1 MVNANGQQHSWTASQ
16 VKKSMESLGLSI
28 PGKVTTGDVTYAAN
42 MAYADF
48 YSDPLKDEAACLR
61 YAHKVANDPDGY
73 DGMIFCR
80 WTADAIGKVI
90 KLDWENLYSMLELI
104 EAKDLEALMF
114 FINVRVVII
123 IICWIFS
130 TIACIV
136 DFWSG
141 TLTAKILGEKLMSH
155 GFRRTVVKIGDY
167 ARVLM
172 FAFMIDA
179 LGSLLSFYIL
189 PFATMLCTLAILCI
203 EGKSV
208 LENSKRR
215 KAHAGDVPDM
225 IKQIIQ
231 AATTEQGNEVFD
243 KIVKHVSLNNKE
255 K

>member
-1 MVNANGQQHSWTASQ
+1 
-16 VKKSMESLGLSI
+16 
-28 PGKVTTGDVTYAAN
+28 
-42 MAYADF
+42 
-48 YSDPLKDEAACLR
+48 
-61 YAHKVANDPDGY
+61 
-73 DGMIFCR
+73 
-80 WTADAIGKVI
+80 
-90 KLDWENLYSMLELI
+90 MLELI
-104 EAKDLEALMF
+104 EAKDLESLMF
-114 FINVRVVII
+114 FITVRAVII
-123 IICWIFS
+123 VICWIFS

-141 TLTAKILGEKLMSH
+141 ILTAKILGEKLMSH

-172 FAFMIDA
+172 FAFMVDA

-189 PFATMLCTLAILCI
+189 PFATMLCALAILCI

-231 AATTEQGNEVFD
+231 AATTEQGHEVFN
-243 KIVKHVSLNNKE
+243 KIVNQLNVNKNDTYKH
-255 K
+255 

>member
-1 MVNANGQQHSWTASQ
+1 
-16 VKKSMESLGLSI
+16 
-28 PGKVTTGDVTYAAN
+28 
-42 MAYADF
+42 
-48 YSDPLKDEAACLR
+48 
-61 YAHKVANDPDGY
+61 
-73 DGMIFCR
+73 
-80 WTADAIGKVI
+80 
-90 KLDWENLYSMLELI
+90 MLELI
-104 EAKDLEALMF
+104 EARDLEALMF
-114 FINVRVVII
+114 FITVRVVII
-123 IICWIFS
+123 VICWIFS

-155 GFRRTVVKIGDY
+155 GFRRTVIKIGDY

-172 FAFMIDA
+172 FTFMVDA

-189 PFATMLCTLAILCI
+189 PFATMLCALAILCI

-231 AATTEQGNEVFD
+231 AATTEQGHEVFNS
-243 KIVKHVSLNNKE
+243 IVEQITVNK
-255 K
+255 KNDTHKN

>member
-1 MVNANGQQHSWTASQ
+1 
-16 VKKSMESLGLSI
+16 
-28 PGKVTTGDVTYAAN
+28 
-42 MAYADF
+42 
-48 YSDPLKDEAACLR
+48 
-61 YAHKVANDPDGY
+61 
-73 DGMIFCR
+73 
-80 WTADAIGKVI
+80 
-90 KLDWENLYSMLELI
+90 MLELI

-114 FINVRVVII
+114 FITVRVVII
-123 IICWIFS
+123 VICWIFS

-155 GFRRTVVKIGDY
+155 GFRRTVIKIGDY

-172 FAFMIDA
+172 FTFMVDA

-189 PFATMLCTLAILCI
+189 PFATMLCALAILCI

-231 AATTEQGNEVFD
+231 AATTEQGHEVFNS
-243 KIVKHVSLNNKE
+243 IVEQITVNK
-255 K
+255 KNDTHKN

>member
-1 MVNANGQQHSWTASQ
+1 
-16 VKKSMESLGLSI
+16 
-28 PGKVTTGDVTYAAN
+28 
-42 MAYADF
+42 
-48 YSDPLKDEAACLR
+48 
-61 YAHKVANDPDGY
+61 
-73 DGMIFCR
+73 
-80 WTADAIGKVI
+80 
-90 KLDWENLYSMLELI
+90 MLELI

-114 FINVRVVII
+114 FITVRVVII
-123 IICWIFS
+123 VICWIFS

-141 TLTAKILGEKLMSH
+141 TLTAKILGEKIMSH
-155 GFRRTVVKIGDY
+155 GFRRTVIKIGDY

-172 FAFMIDA
+172 FTFMVDA

-189 PFATMLCTLAILCI
+189 PFATMLCALAILCI

-231 AATTEQGNEVFD
+231 AATTEQGHEVFN
-243 KIVKHVSLNNKE
+243 KIVNQLNTNKNDTYKH
-255 K
+255 

>member
-1 MVNANGQQHSWTASQ
+1 
-16 VKKSMESLGLSI
+16 
-28 PGKVTTGDVTYAAN
+28 
-42 MAYADF
+42 
-48 YSDPLKDEAACLR
+48 
-61 YAHKVANDPDGY
+61 
-73 DGMIFCR
+73 
-80 WTADAIGKVI
+80 
-90 KLDWENLYSMLELI
+90 MLELI

-114 FINVRVVII
+114 FITVRVVII
-123 IICWIFS
+123 VICWIFS

-155 GFRRTVVKIGDY
+155 GFRHTVIKIGDY

-172 FAFMIDA
+172 FTFMVDA

-189 PFATMLCTLAILCI
+189 PFATMLCALAILCI

-231 AATTEQGNEVFD
+231 AATTEQGHEVFNS
-243 KIVKHVSLNNKE
+243 IVEQITVNK
-255 K
+255 KNDTHKN